1 MESSFSRP
9 GTIGRSPHTKS
20 TEVLETQE
28 HFDKPLPLTVPP
40 SSAQEQASCAETTFD
55 YYNVSDDDSE
65 ETSHKNRV
73 EKKVLEEGGTMQWLL
88 EREKERDLQRKFE
101 KNLTFLSPKEGE
113 GNNSQ
118 KSVHSTRLDS
128 MDSSSVTVDSGF
140 NSPR

>member
-1 MESSFSRP
+1 M
-9 GTIGRSPHTKS
+9 T
-20 TEVLETQE
+20 
-28 HFDKPLPLTVPP
+28 
-40 SSAQEQASCAETTFD
+40 
-55 YYNVSDDDSE
+55 SE